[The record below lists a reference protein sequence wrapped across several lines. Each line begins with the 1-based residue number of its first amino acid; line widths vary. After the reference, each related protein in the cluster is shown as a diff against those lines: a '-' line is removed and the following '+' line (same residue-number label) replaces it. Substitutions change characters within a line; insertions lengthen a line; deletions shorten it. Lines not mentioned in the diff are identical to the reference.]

1 MNQISYSFFTPKKFN
16 NNKFYDKYLST
27 ERYWYN
33 IPVIIAL
40 NKLFYKDFEI
50 KFYISP
56 DIVNNP
62 NYKVISD
69 SIEKYD
75 GVSVEIMNYD
85 YNYTEP
91 TIWRYKPIIESS
103 VDILL
108 CRDID
113 SIPNEVE
120 VKSTYYFLN
129 DDNFKITSI
138 RSHKYHNCD
147 GTIILAGLCGF
158 RTKDTLYP
166 NKNFDDFYSNIG
178 KDRWGIDQDFLI
190 DFLKSKGE
198 EWVSNHFLDSRISNG
213 NNIVLKPRLNCI
225 SHDEK
230 YYLNLDLDIDRN
242 LLDILNSITSW
253 PGEPVNCRGD
263 ILMEIL
269 KFNQYES
276 LNIMKEIILN
286 DENLKKFYLEC

>member
-16 NNKFYDKYLST
+16 DDKFYDKYLSLD
-27 ERYWYN
+27 RYWYN
-33 IPVIIAL
+33 IPSIIAL

-56 DIVNNP
+56 DIKNNP
-62 NYKVISD
+62 LYKIISD
-69 SIEKYD
+69 SIENYD
-75 GVSVEIMNYD
+75 GVSVEVMNHEYE
-85 YNYTEP
+85 YTEP

-120 VKSTYYFLN
+120 VKSTYHFLN
-129 DDNFKITSI
+129 NDNYKITSI

-166 NKNFDDFYSNIG
+166 NGDFDEFYNDIG
-178 KDRWGIDQDFLI
+178 KNRWGIDQDFLI
-190 DFLKSKGE
+190 GFLKSKGTQ
-198 EWVSNHFLDSRISNG
+198 WVSDNFLDSRISNG
-213 NNIVLKPRLNCI
+213 DNLVLEPRLNCV
-225 SHDEK
+225 SHNESF
-230 YYLNLDLDIDRN
+230 YNESINLDIDTK
-242 LLDILNSITSW
+242 LLDILNGITSW

-263 ILMEIL
+263 ILKEIL
-269 KFNQYES
+269 NFNQYEP
-276 LNIMKEIILN
+276 LNIMSEIILG
-286 DENLKKFYLEC
+286 DEKLKEFYLC